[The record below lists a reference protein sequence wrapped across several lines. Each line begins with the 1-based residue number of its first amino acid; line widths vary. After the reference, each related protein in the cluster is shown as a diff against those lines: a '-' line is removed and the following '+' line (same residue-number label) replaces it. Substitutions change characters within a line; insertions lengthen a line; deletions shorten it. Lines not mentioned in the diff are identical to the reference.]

1 MTTVVAAIP
10 RLQIR
15 AYRGTEDLPGMRE
28 VYLAA
33 HRADGLDDA
42 PSMEQ
47 FDLNYSTLVNCEPT
61 TDVLIAEVDGRQVA
75 YGRVF
80 WTDQVD
86 GGRSYETFGF
96 VHPDWRR
103 RGIGTELLRR
113 NEARLREIAAG
124 HEGISPQWL
133 SSEGADTDEGNR
145 VLLTTAGYRPVRYF
159 YDMVQ
164 PSLATVPSLGLPA
177 GLEARPVS
185 HDQFRQIWEA
195 LAEAFRDHWGE
206 PEWTDADWR
215 RFEANP
221 DHADPSLWR
230 IAWDRDEV
238 AGGVV
243 TTVPAEENAE
253 HGRAR
258 VYVAMVAIRRPWRR
272 RGLARALLAE
282 SMIAARDAGFTS
294 ASLGVDADSPTGALS
309 LYESLGF
316 VTDRTF
322 TAYRKP
328 L

>member
-1 MTTVVAAIP
+1 MPITP
-10 RLQIR
+10 RVRWLSTRPPASQSTIVSR
-15 AYRGTEDLPGMRE
+15 HGASRWRRTDDVPGMRE

-47 FDLNYSTLVNCEPT
+47 FELNYSTLVNCDPT

-103 RGIGTELLRR
+103 RGIG
-113 NEARLREIAAG
+113 
-124 HEGISPQWL
+124 
-133 SSEGADTDEGNR
+133 
-145 VLLTTAGYRPVRYF
+145 
-159 YDMVQ
+159 
-164 PSLATVPSLGLPA
+164 
-177 GLEARPVS
+177 
-185 HDQFRQIWEA
+185 EA

-230 IAWDRDEV
+230 IAWDGDEV

-282 SMIAARDAGFTS
+282 SMIAAREAGFTS
-294 ASLGVDADSPTGALS
+294 ASLGVDA
-309 LYESLGF
+309 ES
-316 VTDRTF
+316 
-322 TAYRKP
+322 
-328 L
+328 